1 MLWER
6 TMNDIAKLLAIYSD
20 SLPKDRKRIIVG
32 LNPKLYEDVRKSIRK
47 DWFIPSKP
55 KKKDILLYDVDIP
68 IVKMDVQVEPITILV
83 KLKKEK

>member
-6 TMNDIAKLLAIYSD
+6 TMNDVAKLLAIYSD

-32 LNPKLYEDVRKSIRK
+32 LNPTTYEKVRKSIRK
-47 DWFIPSKP
+47 DWLIPNKP

-68 IVKMDVQVEPITILV
+68 IIKIDTLVEPIAILV
-83 KLKKEK
+83 KMKKE

>member
-20 SLPKDRKRIIVG
+20 SLPKDKKRVIVG

-47 DWFIPSKP
+47 DWCIPSKP
-55 KKKDILLYDVDIP
+55 KKKDILLYNADIP
-68 IVKMDVQVEPITILV
+68 IIKIDTLVEPIAILV
-83 KLKKEK
+83 KMKKE